1 MNNNT
6 IAALI
11 LTKNEAKHIE
21 RCINSL
27 KGVCDEVIVVD
38 SFSTDTVSYTHLTLP
53 TN

>member
-6 IAALI
+6 ITALI

-38 SFSTDTVSYTHLTLP
+38 SFSTDNTCGLAEKAH
-53 TN
+53 